1 MSFVTAASIAAAATV
16 VSAGASIYGSNK
28 AADAMQSSSAQSNA
42 LSQQLYGQQRADQ
55 MPYMQSGYQAL
66 NALNRLYGLGQV
78 STDTTDYGSGAG
90 AGMGFRITDMKYK
103 NKKPIYV
110 DKDGR
115 GFVQAQYGENKG
127 EWIPTGQTYDQ
138 WKMPAK
144 TPAPGQPAQGG
155 QVTTEQDRYGGF
167 YASPG
172 YQFRLDEGGRAYDRS
187 AAARGMLLSG
197 AQVKAQ
203 NRFGQGMASEEFGNY
218 ANALRSIAGVGQVA
232 NQNVGNA
239 AGQYGQNASNAMMNS
254 GMARASGYLGTANAI
269 GSVANNVIASIPYWS
284 NNGLGRLPGASATA
298 YDTQGRLVSQRNY

>member
-1 MSFVTAASIAAAATV
+1 MTWVAAAVAASAV
-16 VSAGASIYGSNK
+16 VGAGASIYGSNK

-42 LSQQLYGQQRADQ
+42 ISQQIYGQQRADQ

-66 NALNRLYGLGQV
+66 NALNRLYGLDQV
-78 STDTTDYGSGAG
+78 STDTSDYGSGAG

-144 TPAPGQPAQGG
+144 TPAPAQPAAGG
-155 QVTTEQDRYGGF
+155 QTTTDQDRYGGF

-203 NRFGQGMASEEFGNY
+203 ERFGQGVAADEFSSY
-218 ANALRSIAGVGQVA
+218 ANRLAAIAGVGQVA

-269 GSVANNVIASIPYWS
+269 GSVANNVMASIPYWS
-284 NNGLGRLPGASATA
+284 SNRLPGASATA
-298 YDTQGRLVSQRNY
+298 YNTQGNVVSRTQY